1 MNKSWKVILV
11 FAGVF
16 LAGGLCGSALTFR
29 VIKGPRPEG
38 RPPVR
43 FDIMAR
49 LEKGLDL
56 TDAQKEKIR
65 PIVQRTQEETQRLR
79 RENVRDLAA
88 VMDHMHADLK
98 AELTPEQ
105 GVKLEEMRKRFRER
119 AERVRGQFRDH
130 DRPPPPRS
138 EER

>member
-1 MNKSWKVILV
+1 MNKPWKVILV
-11 FAGVF
+11 FIGVF
-16 LAGGLCGSALTFR
+16 IAGGLCGSALTLR
-29 VIKGPRPEG
+29 TMKVPRPDG

-43 FDIMAR
+43 FDIMGR

-56 TDAQKEKIR
+56 TEAQIEKIR

-88 VMDHMHADLK
+88 VMDRMHADLA

-105 GVKLEEMRKRFRER
+105 RVKLEEMRKRFRER
-119 AERVRGQFRDH
+119 AERVRGQFRDR
-130 DRPPPPRS
+130 DRPPPPPP
-138 EER
+138 EG